1 VDLTVRA
8 ITRTR
13 GRPVRVGDHAEDAM
27 GRDLR
32 RGRISVKRIRRYNRP
47 VVVVDGKGIDRND
60 AVTTSASI
68 AVARPKRSRG
78 LFPRTQT

>member
-1 VDLTVRA
+1 
-8 ITRTR
+8 
-13 GRPVRVGDHAEDAM
+13 M

-32 RGRISVKRIRRYNRP
+32 RCRISVKRIRRYNRP

-68 AVARPKRSRG
+68 AVARPNRSRG
-78 LFPRTQT
+78 LFHGTQT